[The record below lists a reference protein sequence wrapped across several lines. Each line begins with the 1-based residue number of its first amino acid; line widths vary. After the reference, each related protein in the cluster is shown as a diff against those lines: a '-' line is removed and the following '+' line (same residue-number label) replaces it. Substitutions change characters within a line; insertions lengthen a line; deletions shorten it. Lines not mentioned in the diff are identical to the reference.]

1 VSGQRNGQVRAATV
15 VAAMSAATLL
25 RISVTGEYL
34 NFVRPSMRI
43 PLLISGVLLGLVA
56 LADVLGLLQRRP
68 AAPGAQTLQP
78 GDQHG
83 HEHRHDQ
90 EHGHGHGHEHGE
102 TKVAW
107 LLLVPVLT
115 LLVFTPPALSGWGA
129 SRQSNNRTIGLDWA
143 PLTVTPGQPVELSM
157 RDFVGRALE
166 VGAPT
171 VTGVEVRL
179 TGFVNEVT
187 PDSFTVVRY
196 SIACCAADAL
206 ASSVVVTGVTLPSA
220 DVGPNELRWV
230 SVTGTLASVSGV
242 VPTLAATDA
251 VAVQEPRDPYD
262 S

>member
-1 VSGQRNGQVRAATV
+1 VCSSVWSRSPTC
-15 VAAMSAATLL
+15 SASCSATLQRQARKPFNL
-25 RISVTGEYL
+25 PINTNTGTGTGT
-34 NFVRPSMRI
+34 NTNMAR
-43 PLLISGVLLGLVA
+43 
-56 LADVLGLLQRRP
+56 
-68 AAPGAQTLQP
+68 
-78 GDQHG
+78 
-83 HEHRHDQ
+83 
-90 EHGHGHGHEHGE
+90 
-102 TKVAW
+102 

-206 ASSVVVTGVTLPSA
+206 ASSVVVTGVALPSA

-251 VAVQEPRDPYD
+251 VIVEEPRDPYD